1 MKHVDMYL
9 DVVQKKKKGTGG
21 SGTGGITPV
30 GTKTID
36 ITQNGSTEHDV
47 ASFAKAKVNVNVP
60 QTGITPSGVKT
71 ITTNGKH
78 DVTRFAEANVQ
89 VPITPEPTG
98 EKVVNIT
105 ANGTSTEDVK
115 AFATAKINVNV
126 PATGITPQGTKTIT
140 ENGTHDVTQY
150 AQAKVAVPV
159 GITPTGVKEISVTQ
173 NGEVTEDVSTYKSVH
188 IVTNVPEPS
197 GTKQITTNGTHDVKA
212 FASVNVN
219 VPTGGGT
226 GGGDVEA
233 LVKYPSYS
241 EHGNLVLD
249 LPNVTELR
257 GYAFYKCFALG
268 EIRLENISKISG
280 YCFAEAE
287 YLHTVSAP
295 KVTSITGGAFNK
307 TKNLKK
313 LVLPSLVEIW
323 PTVFDDSG
331 IETLD
336 MLGGKDSKI
345 KCRFRWSG
353 AVFKNLVIRSSDGI
367 ASLESGVDFLPTTS
381 IYVPDTLVEQ
391 YKTATNWSKYASQI
405 KPLSTYQEV

>member
-1 MKHVDMYL
+1 MRHIDFYRNLVL
-9 DVVQKKKKGTGG
+9 DGNTGSG
-21 SGTGGITPV
+21 GTGGITPV
-30 GTKTID
+30 GTKTI
-36 ITQNGSTEHDV
+36 
-47 ASFAKAKVNVNVP
+47 
-60 QTGITPSGVKT
+60 
-71 ITTNGKH
+71 TTNGKH
-78 DVTRFAEANVQ
+78 DVTAFATADVQ
-89 VPITPEPTG
+89 VPIPQAPSGKKVIEVTKNGLSTHDVAAFAQAEVSVAVPIPAEPSG

-115 AFATAKINVNV
+115 SFATAKINVNV
-126 PATGITPQGTKTIT
+126 PSTGITPQGTKEVSVVANGEKTEDVREFESVHIVTSVPEPSGTKTIT
-140 ENGTHDVTQY
+140 ENGTHDV
-150 AQAKVAVPV
+150 
-159 GITPTGVKEISVTQ
+159 
-173 NGEVTEDVSTYKSVH
+173 
-188 IVTNVPEPS
+188 
-197 GTKQITTNGTHDVKA
+197 KA
-212 FASVNVN
+212 FANVDVN

-287 YLHTVSAP
+287 YLRTVSAP
-295 KVTSITGGAFNK
+295 KVTSIAGGAFNK

-323 PTVFDDSG
+323 PTVFDGSG

-336 MLGGKDSKI
+336 MLGGQDSKI
-345 KCRFRWSG
+345 KCRFRWTG
-353 AVFKNLVIRSSDGI
+353 AVFKSLVIRSNEGI

-381 IYVPDTLVEQ
+381 IYVPDELVEQ
-391 YKTATNWSKYASQI
+391 YKAATNWSKYASQI
-405 KPLSTYQEV
+405 QPLSTYQEV

>member
-1 MKHVDMYL
+1 MRHIDFYRNLVL
-9 DVVQKKKKGTGG
+9 DGNTGSGGTGG
-21 SGTGGITPV
+21 GGGITPT
-30 GTKTID
+30 GT
-36 ITQNGSTEHDV
+36 
-47 ASFAKAKVNVNVP
+47 
-60 QTGITPSGVKT
+60 KT

-78 DVTRFAEANVQ
+78 DVTAFATADVQ
-89 VPITPEPTG
+89 VPIPDAPTGKKVIEVTKNGVSTHDVAAFAQAEVSVAVPIPPEPTG

-105 ANGTSTEDVK
+105 SNGTSTEDVRE
-115 AFATAKINVNV
+115 F
-126 PATGITPQGTKTIT
+126 
-140 ENGTHDVTQY
+140 E
-150 AQAKVAVPV
+150 
-159 GITPTGVKEISVTQ
+159 
-173 NGEVTEDVSTYKSVH
+173 SVH
-188 IVTNVPEPS
+188 IVTSVPEPS
-197 GTKQITTNGTHDVKA
+197 GTKTITENGTHDVKA

-287 YLHTVSAP
+287 YLRTVSAP

-323 PTVFDDSG
+323 PTVFDGSG

-336 MLGGKDSKI
+336 MLGGQDSKI
-345 KCRFRWSG
+345 KCRFRWTG
-353 AVFKNLVIRSSDGI
+353 AVFKSLVIRSNEGI

-381 IYVPDTLVEQ
+381 IYVPDELVEQ
-391 YKTATNWSKYASQI
+391 YRAATNWSKYASQI
-405 KPLSTYQEV
+405 QPLSTYQEV

>member
-1 MKHVDMYL
+1 MRHVDFYL
-9 DVVQKKKKGTGG
+9 DVVRKKGASGGTGG
-21 SGTGGITPV
+21 GGITPT
-30 GTKTID
+30 GTKQITIEA
-36 ITQNGSTEHDV
+36 NGTSEHDV
-47 ASFAKAKVNVNVP
+47 AQYAKASVTVNVP
-60 QTGITPSGVKT
+60 NTGITPTGTKVIKS
-71 ITTNGKH
+71 NGKH
-78 DVTRFAEANVQ
+78 DVSEFAEADVQ
-89 VPITPEPTG
+89 VPIPPEPVG
-98 EKVVNIT
+98 EKVIEIT
-105 ANGTSTEDVK
+105 ANGNTKHDVK
-115 AFATAKINVNV
+115 AFATADVRVNV
-126 PATGITPQGTKTIT
+126 PSAGIVPSGVKEIT
-140 ENGTHDVTQY
+140 SNGTHDVAQY
-150 AQAKVAVPV
+150 AQAKVNVPQGV
-159 GITPTGVKEISVTQ
+159 TPTGTKEISVTQ

-197 GTKQITTNGTHDVKA
+197 GTKTITTNGTHDVKA

-287 YLHTVSAP
+287 YLRTVSAP
-295 KVTSITGGAFNK
+295 KVTSIAGGAFNK

-323 PTVFDDSG
+323 PTVFDGSG

-336 MLGGKDSKI
+336 MLGGQDSKI
-345 KCRFRWSG
+345 KCRFRWTG
-353 AVFKNLVIRSSDGI
+353 AVFKSLVIRSNEGI

-381 IYVPDTLVEQ
+381 IYVPDELVEQ
-391 YKTATNWSKYASQI
+391 YKAATNWSKYASQI
-405 KPLSTYQEV
+405 QPLSTYQEV